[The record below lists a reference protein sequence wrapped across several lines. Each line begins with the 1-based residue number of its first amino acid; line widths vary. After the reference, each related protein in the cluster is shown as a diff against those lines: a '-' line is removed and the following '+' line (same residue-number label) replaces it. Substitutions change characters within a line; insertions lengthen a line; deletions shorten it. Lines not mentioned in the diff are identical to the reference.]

1 MKDITNNLK
10 KFGIWKIYLTVAVNF
25 ISSKYSDQERAI
37 HYKSDNIEIL
47 INGNAVESIEEHF
60 QSLLSRYHT
69 GLGTSMNGSNFVFD
83 YVC

>member
-1 MKDITNNLK
+1 MKLNHT
-10 KFGIWKIYLTVAVNF
+10 W
-25 ISSKYSDQERAI
+25 
-37 HYKSDNIEIL
+37 KSDNIEIL

-60 QSLLSRYHT
+60 QSLLSRYQT